1 LNHPRGIALVRGG
14 AALTAVAFGLCARG
28 AFAQSAAIHVVAS
41 PFDGAAEPFYATDL
55 GFFRKAGLD
64 AEITTTNSGP
74 ATMAAVASGTLE
86 FGAANLASLAIAHE
100 RGLPLVMIAAS
111 GTYDASAT
119 QKTAAL
125 LVAKTSPVASARD
138 LAGRTIAV
146 NALKGIGEVAARA
159 WLDANHSASTA
170 VNFIELPFSQMDAAL
185 AAGRIDAAITEEPAL
200 SSALAQNSRVLGYAY
215 DAIAKRFV
223 IGAWF
228 VTKDYASAHPEIV
241 RRFTDAIATTAQWAN
256 RHHPDSAKILEKY
269 SKIAVPPD
277 MARTIYAEH
286 LRAAEVQ
293 PLIDAAAK
301 YGVLKNAFPAS
312 DMIAPGIA
320 T

>member
-14 AALTAVAFGLCARG
+14 AALTAVACGLCARG

-125 LVAKTSPVASARD
+125 LV
-138 LAGRTIAV
+138 
-146 NALKGIGEVAARA
+146 
-159 WLDANHSASTA
+159 ANHSASTA